1 VEEGEIMTHKEITD
15 PELRAILANELNIIR
30 KALRTDSDAL
40 FWVRL
45 GLDTALRRVQFVQDK
60 KASGDMT

>member
-1 VEEGEIMTHKEITD
+1 MATHKDITD

-40 FWVRL
+40 FWSRVA
-45 GLDTALRRVQFVQDK
+45 LDTALRRVQFVQDK
-60 KASGDMT
+60 KAGGGGA